1 MAGFVRRST
10 IVAAP
15 PLVPEI
21 QLHLATEVTPLWQA
35 TEVTLE
41 RTALPPP
48 FWAFAWAGGQ
58 AAARYLLDHPG
69 LLRGRRVLDVGAGS
83 GLVAIAAALAG
94 AAQIAAADIDPIA
107 AVAQRLNAALND
119 VALQPLTQDPIDAG
133 APSTEVVVAADVCY
147 EAPLANRLWP
157 WLRALAA
164 AGRLVI
170 IADPGR
176 KYLTTD
182 GLVPLA
188 TYTVPTPL
196 DLEDRDRRETTVWLV
211 SPSRRAVD

>member
-1 MAGFVRRST
+1 M
-10 IVAAP
+10 
-15 PLVPEI
+15 
-21 QLHLATEVTPLWQA
+21 TPLWQA

-94 AAQIAAADIDPIA
+94 AAQTVAADIDPIA
-107 AVAQRLNAALND
+107 ATAQRLNAALND
-119 VALQPLTQDPIDAG
+119 VGLQPLTQDPIGADAPL
-133 APSTEVVVAADVCY
+133 ADVIVAADVCY

-157 WLRALAA
+157 WLRALAG

-176 KYLTTD
+176 KYLMTD
-182 GLVPLA
+182 SLVPLA

-211 SPSRRAVD
+211 SPSRRTGD

>member
-1 MAGFVRRST
+1 MGFVRRST
-10 IVAAP
+10 TVATP

-21 QLHLATEVTPLWQA
+21 RLHLATEVTPLWQA

-94 AAQIAAADIDPIA
+94 AAQTVAADIDPIA
-107 AVAQRLNAALND
+107 ATAQRLNAALND
-119 VALQPLTQDPIDAG
+119 VALTPLTQDPIGTDAPL
-133 APSTEVVVAADVCY
+133 ADVIVAADVCY

-157 WLRALAA
+157 WLRALAG

-176 KYLTTD
+176 KYLMTD
-182 GLVPLA
+182 SLVPLA

-211 SPSRRAVD
+211 SPSRRTGD